1 MQKLWPHAD
10 DQTTL
15 KHYMAAFVLMLT
27 WMGGPS
33 LDGPIHFS
41 RSNTPAAA
49 SQNIW
54 PADQA
59 PIRTDQDY
67 TGVMA
72 NAASEPPAKFL
83 PGTPLSNGEVR
94 NGRIEGE
101 TS

>member
-15 KHYMAAFVLMLT
+15 KHYMAAFVFMLT

-33 LDGPIHFS
+33 VDGPIHFS

-54 PADQA
+54 TADQA
-59 PIRTDQDY
+59 HIMTDQDDA
-67 TGVMA
+67 GVMA
-72 NAASEPPAKFL
+72 NAASEPPAKFPPGIL
-83 PGTPLSNGEVR
+83 PSPEYIR